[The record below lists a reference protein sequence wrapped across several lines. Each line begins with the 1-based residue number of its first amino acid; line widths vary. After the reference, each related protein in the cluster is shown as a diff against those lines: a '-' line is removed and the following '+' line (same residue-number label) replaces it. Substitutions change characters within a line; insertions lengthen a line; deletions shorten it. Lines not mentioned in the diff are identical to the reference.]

1 MPDVEF
7 ALPTDWMVLVM
18 GGMAG
23 LLVLF
28 ALLAHLRSW
37 GMRLQKEGG
46 ACGGLDL
53 ECLKRQCEAGDIR
66 PDEHEAICA
75 RLTAAQSARP
85 AGKTASRS
93 LRDAKRSG
101 GLAERPIINDT
112 GGEPERSST
121 DG

>member
-7 ALPTDWMVLVM
+7 ALPTNWMVLVM

-66 PDEHEAICA
+66 PDEYEAICA
-75 RLTAAQSARP
+75 RLTTAPSARP
-85 AGKTASRS
+85 AGKTASQG
-93 LRDAKRSG
+93 LGEAGSG
-101 GLAERPIINDT
+101 GAPSERSINDT